1 MEWLGY
7 AALLL
12 ICPIAMM
19 FMMRGMGHGGGG
31 QAHGGAD
38 PLAGMSEEQLRELT
52 RRAQDEIEQR
62 ETHARSGDGS

>member
-19 FMMRGMGHGGGG
+19 FMMRGMGHGGGR
-31 QAHGGAD
+31 ARGGAD
-38 PLAGMSEEQLRELT
+38 PLVGMSEEQLRELT
-52 RRAQDEIEQR
+52 RRAQDEIDRR
-62 ETHARSGDGS
+62 EAHARNVDGL

>member
-1 MEWLGY
+1 MDWLGY

-19 FMMRGMGHGGGG
+19 FMMRGMGHGSNSV
-31 QAHGGAD
+31 QDHKD

-62 ETHARSGDGS
+62 EAHSGTPGR